1 MSGKLYLKNRLPIIL
16 LNLLGV
22 LALSLFLLAAGNDI
36 QTVLLIL
43 GVWILVLTL
52 YLAAC
57 YISRKKRLD
66 MLLEMAGQLEERYDP
81 RGHAGA
87 GPGGGAGILSAPED
101 G

>member
-43 GVWILVLTL
+43 GVWILVLTCTL
-52 YLAAC
+52 PPV
-57 YISRKKRLD
+57 IS
-66 MLLEMAGQLEERYDP
+66 
-81 RGHAGA
+81 
-87 GPGGGAGILSAPED
+87 PGRSGWICCWRWPGSWRSGI
-101 G
+101 

>member
-1 MSGKLYLKNRLPIIL
+1 MRGKLYLKNRLPVIL

-43 GVWILVLTL
+43 DVWILVLTL

-66 MLLEMAGQLEERYDP
+66 KLLEMAGQLEERYL
-81 RGHAGA
+81 
-87 GPGGGAGILSAPED
+87 IPEVMPVPD
-101 G
+101 RAEEQVFYQLL